1 METMRKVL
9 FALGLTVGLVVPATA
24 GAEVVPSFT
33 FQITNPTSSGGY
45 TVIFESRLS
54 ETTGALPPPLTASS
68 IRLPAGA
75 KLNREVLKR
84 RYLCSYTK
92 IQQALT
98 TRGYA
103 GAKKAC
109 KHAQVGF
116 GNADA
121 DLRLVPGAPPIV
133 PGTFDM
139 FLGKGSGKNAVAALI
154 ILARSDQSSPIVQNA
169 APIIKDFKQVFPPLN
184 FINDPSADGRF
195 GYRLILPTGPL
206 GGININIPIVRV
218 KATTKGLTV
227 TKKKTSCTKRKR
239 GKCVK
244 KKVTKKKIF
253 WFNRPPCPA
262 SGELHFRSEYT
273 FEGIGDLAAEDKVPC
288 PQFPG

>member
-1 METMRKVL
+1 MKRIVV
-9 FALGLTVGLVVPATA
+9 ALALTVGLVLPASA
-24 GAEVVPSFT
+24 SAEVVPTFS
-33 FQITNPTSSGGY
+33 FQITGLKAYGGY
-45 TVIFESRLS
+45 TVIFESRLT

-75 KLNREVLKR
+75 KINRAVLKK
-84 RYLCSYTK
+84 RYLCSYAK
-92 IQQALT
+92 IRQALST
-98 TRGYA
+98 KGYA
-103 GAKKAC
+103 GAKRAC
-109 KHAQVGF
+109 KHAQVGS

-139 FLGKGSGKNAVAALI
+139 FLGKGSVKGAVASLI

-169 APIIKDFKQVFPPLN
+169 APIIKDFRQVFSPLN
-184 FINDPSADGRF
+184 FINDPSPDGKF

-206 GGININIPIVRV
+206 GGININVPIVRV
-218 KATTKGLTV
+218 KATTKGLTI
-227 TKKKTSCTKRKR
+227 KKKTTKCTTRR
-239 GKCVK
+239 GGRCVK
-244 KKVTKKKIF
+244 KKVTRKKIF

-262 SGELHFRSEYT
+262 SGQLSFRSDYT
-273 FEGIGDLAAEDKVPC
+273 FEGIGDLFAEDSLPC